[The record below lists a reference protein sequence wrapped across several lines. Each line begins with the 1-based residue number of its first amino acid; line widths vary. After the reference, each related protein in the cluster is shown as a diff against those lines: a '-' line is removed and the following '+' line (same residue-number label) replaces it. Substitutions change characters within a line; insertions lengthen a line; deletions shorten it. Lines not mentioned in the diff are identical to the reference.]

1 MVYKRSDY
9 CNENTLLLQQEQE
22 QEPIIQAPVVIKMEN
37 MSQLTI
43 DRIAE
48 IETKIED
55 KQNEK
60 AMIYHRLTLVP
71 KGEEGKIG
79 KRQTLTMQ

>member
-1 MVYKRSDY
+1 
-9 CNENTLLLQQEQE
+9 
-22 QEPIIQAPVVIKMEN
+22 MEN